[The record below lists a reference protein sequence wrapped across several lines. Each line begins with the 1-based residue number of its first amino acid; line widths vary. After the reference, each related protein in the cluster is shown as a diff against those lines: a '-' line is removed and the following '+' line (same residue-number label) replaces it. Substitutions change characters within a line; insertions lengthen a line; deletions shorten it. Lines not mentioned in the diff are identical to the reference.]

1 MFKSTKKISLRLILI
16 VPFVLQIFAAVG
28 LVGYL
33 SFIQGQKAVNDLAN
47 QLIDKAS
54 QQVDERLDTYLALP
68 QQLNQMNAE
77 AISAGQL
84 DLKDAL
90 SSEKYFWRQAKV
102 FKTISYVGYILTDG
116 TESGAGRWVKGVD
129 LLVYENLSKE
139 GKASD
144 YIADEQ
150 GNRAKLLQTYEF
162 DPLSLPSYKDAV
174 KAGKPSWS
182 PIFTLEVNNI
192 QIADAGKAIQTQDK
206 TSNIGLEYTVNA
218 PARQPFYDKKGNL
231 LGVLAIDLLL
241 PDISKFLRNLQITP
255 RGQVFIMERDGQ
267 LVGSSGNHPIL
278 HKVNDK
284 IERFTALNS
293 PDPLIR
299 AIASELE
306 KRYNNFSAIPDNE
319 ELNISFNR
327 QRYFSQVTPWQDEYG
342 LNWLVVVSVPESD
355 FMGQINTNTRITILL
370 CLGALGLATLSGIYT
385 ANWITQ
391 PILRLSQA
399 TQAIADGELNQTVKE
414 TSVNELSI
422 LARSFNR
429 MAQQLRDSFIALEK
443 TNFQLEQTNEG
454 LEVRVVE
461 RTEELSQ
468 ALHELQQT
476 QAQLVQ
482 TEKMSSLGQMVAG
495 IAHEINNPANFIHGN
510 LECAGNYLQDLLETL
525 KLYQKYYPTPTDEIQ
540 HHVEAT
546 DIDFIMEDL
555 PKMLNSMQEGTRRI
569 REIVLNLRNFS
580 RLDEATMKQVD
591 IHQGIDST
599 LLILGHRLKAKSRH
613 PEIEVIQNYG
623 KIPLVECYAG
633 QLNQVFMNLLSNAI
647 DALEENNNHPG
658 IITISTYTDN
668 AQQVIVKIADNGA
681 GMTSDIQSKIFDP
694 FFTTKAVGRGTGL
707 GLSIS
712 YQIIVS
718 LHGGLL
724 NCTSIQGKGTEFTIC
739 IPTI

>member
-1 MFKSTKKISLRLILI
+1 
-16 VPFVLQIFAAVG
+16 
-28 LVGYL
+28 
-33 SFIQGQKAVNDLAN
+33 
-47 QLIDKAS
+47 
-54 QQVDERLDTYLALP
+54 
-68 QQLNQMNAE
+68 
-77 AISAGQL
+77 
-84 DLKDAL
+84 
-90 SSEKYFWRQAKV
+90 
-102 FKTISYVGYILTDG
+102 
-116 TESGAGRWVKGVD
+116 
-129 LLVYENLSKE
+129 
-139 GKASD
+139 
-144 YIADEQ
+144 
-150 GNRAKLLQTYEF
+150 
-162 DPLSLPSYKDAV
+162 
-174 KAGKPSWS
+174 
-182 PIFTLEVNNI
+182 
-192 QIADAGKAIQTQDK
+192 
-206 TSNIGLEYTVNA
+206 
-218 PARQPFYDKKGNL
+218 

-241 PDISKFLRNLQITP
+241 PDISKFLGNLKVTP
-255 RGQVFIMERDGQ
+255 KGQVFIMERDGQ

-284 IERFTALNS
+284 VERYTVLNS

-299 AIASELE
+299 AIATELK
-306 KRYNNFSAIPDNE
+306 KRYKNFSAISDNE

-355 FMGQINTNTRITILL
+355 FMGQINTNTRMTILL
-370 CLGALGLATLSGIYT
+370 CLGALGLATVSGIYT
-385 ANWITQ
+385 AHWITQ

-454 LEVRVVE
+454 LEVRVVQ

-468 ALHELQQT
+468 ALHDLQETQT
-476 QAQLVQ
+476 QLVQ

-510 LECAGNYLQDLLETL
+510 LECAGNYLEDLLETL

-540 HHVEAT
+540 HHVEAA
-546 DIDFIMEDL
+546 DIDFLMEDL

-569 REIVLNLRNFS
+569 REIVLSLRNFS

-599 LLILGHRLKAKSRH
+599 LLILGHRLKANSGH
-613 PEIEVIQNYG
+613 PEIEVIKDYG

-647 DALEENNNHPG
+647 DALEENHKHPG
-658 IITISTYTDN
+658 TITISTYTNN

-681 GMTSDIQSKIFDP
+681 GMASDIQSKIFDP

-724 NCTSIQGKGTEFTIC
+724 NCSSIQGKGTEFTIC
-739 IPTI
+739 IPFRTASIAIQTINSHI